1 MRARGVPESG
11 LAGGVVRRRQEMKKE
26 SLAFL
31 EELLAVPSPSGFE
44 QPGQKVV
51 RNYLAGVA
59 DDVKTDVHGN
69 VIAVLNASAQT
80 RVMLAGHVDEI
91 GLMITQITDKG
102 YIYFAAIGGVDAALV
117 PGQRVKVHARKGDV
131 LGVIGKKPIHHM
143 DEEDRKRVPKIR
155 DLWIDIGAKDKKEAE
170 KHVAIGDAVTFNC
183 GFERLLNECV
193 VARGFDDRIG
203 AFVVADTIRALAG
216 KKLPVAVYAV
226 STVQEE
232 IGLRG
237 ARTSAFGIDPH
248 AGIAVDV
255 GFATDFPDADQR
267 TYGEVHLGKGPILS
281 RGANVNPVLGRLIET
296 AGEKN
301 KIPFQVIGEPR
312 ATGTDAN
319 AMQVNR
325 SGAAA
330 ALVSIPNRYMHTPVE
345 VVSLDDVTNAVK
357 LIAATIMSMK
367 PGMDFTP

>member
-1 MRARGVPESG
+1 
-11 LAGGVVRRRQEMKKE
+11 MKKE

-31 EELLAVPSPSGFE
+31 EELLSVPSPSGFE
-44 QPGQKVV
+44 QPAQKIV
-51 RNYLAGVA
+51 RKYLAGA
-59 DDVKTDVHGN
+59 AEEVKTDVHGN
-69 VIAVLNASAQT
+69 VIASLNTGAKT

-91 GLMITQITDKG
+91 GLMVTQITDKG
-102 YIYFAAIGGVDAALV
+102 YIYFAAIGGVDVALV
-117 PGQRVKVHARKGDV
+117 PGQRVYIHTRKGDV

-143 DEEDRKRVPKIR
+143 DEEDRKRVPKMR
-155 DLWIDIGAKDKKEAE
+155 DLWIDIGAKNRKEVE
-170 KHVAIGDAVTFNC
+170 KSAAIGDCITFAA
-183 GFERLLNECV
+183 GFDRLMNNLV

-203 AFVVADTIRALAG
+203 AFIVAETVRTLAE
-216 KKLPVAVYAV
+216 KKLPVAVYGV

-248 AGIAVDV
+248 AGIAIDV

-267 TYGEVHLGKGPILS
+267 TYGEIHVGKGPMVA
-281 RGANVNPVLGRLIET
+281 RGANINPVLGRLIES
-296 AGEKN
+296 AGDKG
-301 KIPFQVIGEPR
+301 KIPYQVSSEPR

-319 AMQVNR
+319 AIQVNR
-325 SGAAA
+325 AGAAA

-345 VVSLDDVTNAVK
+345 VVSLDDVENAVK
-357 LIAATIMSMK
+357 LLAATILSMK